1 MEREKFEESFKDA
14 FQKAEVSPSDNV
26 WTNIELDLERLQS
39 GKMKKRVA
47 FYQLVAAASVVFAMV
62 MGGVGYYIFSTDDL
76 RSGQLANNTGVVDNP
91 SNISS
96 DEQVNPLTNADD
108 PFAAEEQALNNSSIS
123 ESNNGSEK
131 AFQENGLTNDS
142 QTSSENANA
151 KNAGTGIQ
159 NVTERSTRADAQSI
173 ASGIN
178 QTMLLPLSD
187 NGVSNVTQTDMQSSH
202 NVYSDRKL
210 PAIVKPRKMDL
221 HFPKTEPDKFDILLA
236 QEMWSEKK
244 KKQSAYEKV
253 WTSVGFAAGTFNT
266 NSTQPNFS
274 ALNAASGFT
283 QNYSVSNTVSNEA
296 SASGVAYS
304 IGVNVGG
311 RISNRWVL
319 QGGVN
324 YMTQNSNY
332 TSDAVITTDYQN
344 YTLANSAE
352 FSKIA
357 DASSTARVVNTSP
370 YNVDN
375 SLQFLSIPLQA
386 GYLLVNNA
394 FGLQLNGGISTDLFL
409 QNTLT
414 PESGTLNKVSNG
426 RGSDSPYRP
435 VNFSGLIGTELSYRF
450 ADRYRVSLNPGI
462 RYPFN
467 SIYKSELGLES
478 NPITFDVGLRFRYIF
493 Q

>member
-1 MEREKFEESFKDA
+1 
-14 FQKAEVSPSDNV
+14 
-26 WTNIELDLERLQS
+26 L
-39 GKMKKRVA
+39 
-47 FYQLVAAASVVFAMV
+47 
-62 MGGVGYYIFSTDDL
+62 L
-76 RSGQLANNTGVVDNP
+76 R
-91 SNISS
+91 
-96 DEQVNPLTNADD
+96 
-108 PFAAEEQALNNSSIS
+108 
-123 ESNNGSEK
+123 
-131 AFQENGLTNDS
+131 
-142 QTSSENANA
+142 
-151 KNAGTGIQ
+151 
-159 NVTERSTRADAQSI
+159 
-173 ASGIN
+173 
-178 QTMLLPLSD
+178 
-187 NGVSNVTQTDMQSSH
+187 
-202 NVYSDRKL
+202 
-210 PAIVKPRKMDL
+210 PRKIDL

-236 QEMWSEKK
+236 EEIWAEKK
-244 KKQSAYEKV
+244 KKQSNYEKV

-266 NSTQPNFS
+266 SSSQANFG
-274 ALNAASGFT
+274 AMNASSGFMQT
-283 QNYSVSNTVSNEA
+283 YSASNTVANEA

-311 RISNRWVL
+311 RVANRWVL

-324 YMTQNSNY
+324 YLTQNSNY

-357 DASSTARVVNTSP
+357 DASSTARVITTSP
-370 YNVDN
+370 YNIDN

-386 GYLLVNNA
+386 GYLLVNNT

-414 PESGTLNKVSNG
+414 PENGTLSKVSNG

-450 ADRYRVSLNPGI
+450 ADRYRLSLNPGI

-478 NPITFDVGLRFRYIF
+478 SPITFDVGLRFRYIF